1 MPDKPHHANLL
12 TKDFFELYYEQKK
25 MSFPKIKKMLGEQG
39 HNIATGTIYSYAK
52 KFGIGRS
59 IAAGKATLDYSKTFM
74 TEEMIEAV
82 DGFII
87 GDGGIHS
94 TATSPSAR
102 LRCGVEHEEFCIYM
116 MNHFE
121 SYMSMVKLRKDA
133 GMNQGFIC
141 SGSTKHH
148 PDIQQQYLRW
158 YPEING
164 KRTKQPPDDVR
175 ITPTSVMLWYLGDG
189 SVVVNNQSNTLV
201 LRLSTDSFLPE
212 KVEMLVGKLNN
223 LSIFCH
229 RSKENRIIMDA
240 KGIPAFFNFIGN
252 KSPIKCYDY
261 KFDRVP
267 MWRFSSKRM
276 SEVAN
281 DLGVSYGRL
290 SHLVKQGKVGCYRA
304 SEKGRPRLLPE
315 HVEQAIELMYEGSL
329 Y

>member
-1 MPDKPHHANLL
+1 MREQPHFTHLL
-12 TKDFFELYYEQKK
+12 TREFFELYYEQKR
-25 MSFPKIKKMLGEQG
+25 MSFPKIKKMLDEQG
-39 HNIATGTIYSYAK
+39 HHITTGTIYSYAK

-59 IAAGKATLDYSKTFM
+59 IAAGKATLDYSRTFM
-74 TEEMIEAV
+74 TEKMIEAV

-87 GDGGIHS
+87 GDGGICS
-94 TATSPSAR
+94 KATSPSAR
-102 LRCGVEHEEFCIYM
+102 LRCGVEYEGFCKYM
-116 MNHFE
+116 MNNFTDYL
-121 SYMSMVKLRKDA
+121 SSCSKRIDP
-133 GMNQGFIC
+133 GMNQGFIWN
-141 SGSTKHH
+141 GTTKHH

-175 ITPTSVMLWYLGDG
+175 ITPLSVMLWYLGDG
-189 SVVVNNQSNTLV
+189 SVVVNNQSNTIV

-212 KVEMLVGKLNN
+212 KVEFLVERLKNI
-223 LSIFCH
+223 SIYCH
-229 RSKENRIIMDA
+229 RTKENRIMMDA

-276 SEVAN
+276 SEVAEEI
-281 DLGVSYGRL
+281 GVSYGRL
-290 SHLVKQGKVGCYRA
+290 SYLVKQGEIECYRA
-304 SEKGRPRLLPE
+304 SKNGRPRLLPE
-315 HVEQAIELMYEGSL
+315 HVEQAIELIDEGLL